1 MHLTVKPSAKT
12 TPNATSGLTMPRRDL
27 STGAT
32 ALCILIVEGPPAR
45 NATLQ
50 EHTNVRNNHHTRHY
64 SNLWCR
70 ELMVHQDQVAQNA
83 TASLVVTPLISMN
96 VTMVPLAVL
105 ITFPLDISVMKK
117 IFKSLKELAVRL
129 TVKLCARTTMSA
141 NFSPIGMRKDRNT
154 GVSATFTEIAMRSMM
169 KSAGSGINASVDP
182 PIQTWMTVAI
192 LNNFRINV

>member
-1 MHLTVKPSAKT
+1 MPQTAKPSAKT
-12 TPNATSGLTMPRRDL
+12 TPNATSGPTMPRRDL

-32 ALCILIVEGPPAR
+32 VLCTLTVEGPPAR

-50 EHTNVRNNHHTRHY
+50 ERMNVPNNHHTRHY

-70 ELMVHQDQVAQNA
+70 ELMDHQDQVAQNA
-83 TASLVVTPLISMN
+83 TASLVVTHLILMN
-96 VTMVPLAVL
+96 VMMVPLAVL
-105 ITFPLDISVMKK
+105 ITFHLDISVMKK

-141 NFSPIGMRKDRNT
+141 NFSPIGMRKDLNT

>member
-1 MHLTVKPSAKT
+1 M
-12 TPNATSGLTMPRRDL
+12 N
-27 STGAT
+27 TGAT
-32 ALCILIVEGPPAR
+32 ASSILIVEGPLAR

-50 EHTNVRNNHHTRHY
+50 EHMNVRNNHHTRHY

-96 VTMVPLAVL
+96 VTMAPLAVL

-117 IFKSLKELAVRL
+117 IFKSLKESAVRL

-141 NFSPIGMRKDRNT
+141 NFSPIGMRKDPNT

-192 LNNFRINV
+192 LNNCRIDV